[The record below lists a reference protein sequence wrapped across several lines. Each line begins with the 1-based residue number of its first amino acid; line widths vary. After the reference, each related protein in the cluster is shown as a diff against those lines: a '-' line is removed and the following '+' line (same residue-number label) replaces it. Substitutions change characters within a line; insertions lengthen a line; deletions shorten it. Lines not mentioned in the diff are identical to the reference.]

1 MTQKELFPR
10 AETPAMGE
18 VEEAAKELGY
28 TCIVGVDEAGRG
40 PLAGPVQVA
49 AVILDMSA
57 LKEPWLKDLD
67 DSKKLTQKRREA
79 LYEPIKEHALAW
91 AIVSYD
97 QEQIETLNILQAT
110 RAAMKEAV
118 EAVIAKLDVPI
129 DRVYID
135 GNQYIDIQTDQTA
148 VVKGDSRSLHIAAA
162 SILAK
167 VSRDRLML
175 TYDKTWPEYG
185 FAKHKGYGTKAH
197 RAAIAQHGPCEI
209 HRRSF
214 AGVKEHVP
222 AP

>member
-1 MTQKELFPR
+1 M
-10 AETPAMGE
+10 
-18 VEEAAKELGY
+18 
-28 TCIVGVDEAGRG
+28 
-40 PLAGPVQVA
+40 
-49 AVILDMSA
+49 
-57 LKEPWLKDLD
+57 
-67 DSKKLTQKRREA
+67 
-79 LYEPIKEHALAW
+79 
-91 AIVSYD
+91 SYD